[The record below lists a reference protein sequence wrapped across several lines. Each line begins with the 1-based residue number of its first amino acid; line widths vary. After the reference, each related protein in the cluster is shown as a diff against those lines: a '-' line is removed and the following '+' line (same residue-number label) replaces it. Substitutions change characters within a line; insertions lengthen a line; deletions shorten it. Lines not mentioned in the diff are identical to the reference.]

1 MCHALGGHKGR
12 PYIDRRDNAVHVIR
26 HHDERI
32 RLNTWKSFGQRT
44 PLCGDHPSDIVQLHL
59 SVYNFAEQAGP
70 VVDADSHEIRAFPT
84 VIKPGQAKRT
94 TPVRIPLSH
103 SDPKAL

>member
-44 PLCGDHPSDIVQLHL
+44 PLCSDHPPDIVQPHL
-59 SVYNFAEQAGP
+59 SVHDFAEQAGP
-70 VVDADSHEIRAFPT
+70 VVGTDGHEIRPRPRIIVTAQT
-84 VIKPGQAKRT
+84 ERM
-94 TPVRIPLSH
+94 TPV
-103 SDPKAL
+103 